1 MRRLIELLAL
11 FTLLALSV
19 TAFADPIVIF
29 EAQAVVA
36 EVTPGASTAWFGL
49 VAESGAYTPR
59 TSEYARILQDENNDG
74 IVRLE
79 LEVPRPVAV
88 WLVVDMSTG
97 QRTIAAPAG
106 VVLNRTVLPSASL
119 LGGGTNA
126 VAGVLVENETL
137 AVCWVVRPSVGAWR
151 MMMEDGS
158 NLDVDGASDGSVT
171 SVLGGLDA
179 VDQSPAAPAGL
190 ASGDIV
196 VIVSLEQ
203 LAVTDLR
210 VD

>member
-1 MRRLIELLAL
+1 MRRLIELLSL
-11 FTLLALSV
+11 FTLLGLPAA
-19 TAFADPIVIF
+19 AFADPVLTF
-29 EAQAVVA
+29 EEQAVVA
-36 EVTPGASTAWFGL
+36 QVTPGASTAWFGL

-59 TSEYARILQDENNDG
+59 TSEYARILQDENSDG
-74 IVRLE
+74 IVRFE

-106 VVLNRTVLPSASL
+106 VVLNRTELPSASL
-119 LGGGTNA
+119 LGGETNA
-126 VAGVLVENETL
+126 VAVVLAENETL
-137 AVCWVVRPSVGAWR
+137 AVCWVVRPNVGAWR
-151 MMMEDGS
+151 MMVEDGA
-158 NLDVDGASDGSVT
+158 NADVDGASNGSV
-171 SVLGGLDA
+171 SSALSGLDA
-179 VDQSPAAPAGL
+179 VDQSPGAPADF